1 MKKQFKIFLE
11 TEGNSYFKRN
21 TEINFNKEILYN
33 KIKQLHTKIQ
43 FKKILEIG
51 CGDGGR
57 LRLLNE
63 NLKIRC
69 FGIEPSTSA
78 IKFSKK
84 KNKNVTIK
92 KGTAQKINFDNN
104 MFDVVVFGFCLYL
117 VDIEDLVKVFI
128 ETDRVL
134 KKGGHIF
141 IYDFYSK
148 NSKIF
153 LYKHNKNVKT
163 HKNDF
168 EKIFLWHPN
177 YKSIYKKIF
186 DHGNL
191 NKKGK
196 NPNNW
201 TAISLIKKIS

>member
-21 TEINFNKEILYN
+21 TEINFKKEILYN
-33 KIKQLHTKIQ
+33 KIKKLHTKIQ

-63 NLKIRC
+63 KLKLKC
-69 FGIEPSTSA
+69 YGIEPSTSA
-78 IKFSKK
+78 IKFCKK
-84 KNKNVTIK
+84 QNKNVTIK
-92 KGTAQKINFDNN
+92 KGTAQKINFNNN

-117 VDIEDLVKVFI
+117 VDIEDLAKVFI

-148 NSKIF
+148 NSKI
-153 LYKHNKNVKT
+153 LPYKHNRNVKT

-177 YKSIYKKIF
+177 YKSIYKKIW
-186 DHGNL
+186 
-191 NKKGK
+191 KYK
-196 NPNNW
+196 
-201 TAISLIKKIS
+201 